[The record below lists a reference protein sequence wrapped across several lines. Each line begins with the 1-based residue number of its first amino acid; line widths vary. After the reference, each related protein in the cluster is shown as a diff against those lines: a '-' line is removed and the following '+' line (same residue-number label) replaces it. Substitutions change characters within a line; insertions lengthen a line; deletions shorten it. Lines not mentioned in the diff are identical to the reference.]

1 MKDLPPAELLDLS
14 SRRNLF
20 FNSDNSLIIVA
31 NSKGRKRKPN
41 SKTLAQI
48 LNNCTDEPFLDFLSK
63 CFDWDPVKRITPLE
77 AL

>member
-1 MKDLPPAELLDLS
+1 MKDVPPAELLDLS

>member
-1 MKDLPPAELLDLS
+1 MKDVPPAELLELS
-14 SRRNLF
+14 SRKNLF
-20 FNSDNSLIIVA
+20 FNSDNSLIIVT

-48 LNNCTDEPFLDFLSK
+48 LNNCTDEPFLDFLTK
-63 CFDWDPVKRITPLE
+63 CFDWDPVKRMTPLE